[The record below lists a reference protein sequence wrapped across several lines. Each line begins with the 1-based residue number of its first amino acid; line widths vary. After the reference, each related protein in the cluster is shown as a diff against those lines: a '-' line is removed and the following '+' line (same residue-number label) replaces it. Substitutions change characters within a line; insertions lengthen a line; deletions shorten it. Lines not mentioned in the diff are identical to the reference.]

1 MVNDSYFDSGGAQI
15 HYTDRGE
22 GEPIVLIHG
31 GFGNADVWDE
41 LGFTSTLTD
50 AGYRVV
56 AFDMRGHGKSDKPHD
71 PSQYGLEMSAD
82 VRRLLD
88 HLDVSQAHVCGYSM
102 GAVVANDFRSTHPE
116 RLLTVVL
123 GGGGVF
129 SSESI
134 FFRRHMEFA
143 DLIER
148 GTLGP
153 IIREL
158 LPPNGPVLTEEEIEA
173 ICQPLIS
180 CNDLHAISAI
190 LRAQNR
196 VEPIE
201 NLRSNAVP
209 TLAIIGELDPNK
221 RDVDTMTKCMSNLEV
236 VVIRGADHPSAIA
249 NPTFL
254 QAVLRFLAK
263 HQGSKASG

>member
-1 MVNDSYFDSGGAQI
+1 MVNDAYFDSGGVQI
-15 HYTDRGE
+15 RYSDRGE

-41 LGFTSTLTD
+41 LGFTSTLMD

-56 AFDMRGHGKSDKPHD
+56 AFDMRGHGKSDKPHA
-71 PSQYGLEMSAD
+71 PLQYGLEMSAD
-82 VRRLLD
+82 VGRLLD
-88 HLDVSQAHVCGYSM
+88 HLDINRAHVCGYSM
-102 GAVVANDFRSTHPE
+102 GAVVANNFRSTHPE

-123 GGGGVF
+123 GGGGVL
-129 SSESI
+129 SSESV

-148 GTLGP
+148 GALEP
-153 IIREL
+153 VIREL
-158 LPPNGPVLTEEEIEA
+158 LPPEGPALTEEEIDA

-180 CNDLHAISAI
+180 GNDLQAISAI

-209 TLAIIGELDPNK
+209 TLALIGELDPNK
-221 RDVDTMTKCMSNLEV
+221 RDVDTMAKYMSNLEV
-236 VVIRGADHPSAIA
+236 VVIRGADHPFAMS

-254 QAVLRFLAK
+254 QALLKFLAK
-263 HQGSKASG
+263 HQEVTPSG